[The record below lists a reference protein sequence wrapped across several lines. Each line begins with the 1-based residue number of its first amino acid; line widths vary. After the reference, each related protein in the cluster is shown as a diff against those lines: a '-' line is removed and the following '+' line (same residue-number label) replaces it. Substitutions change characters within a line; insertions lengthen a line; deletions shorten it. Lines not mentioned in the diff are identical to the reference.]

1 MKLVRRIWLLTKEKE
16 VTATILGYNYKDNT
30 VVAQVEE
37 QKAIIRPEDISIYQ
51 SKQNTGYIFSLIGST
66 IKCTV
71 ESFSKKDGYIL
82 SRSKFM
88 AKEAEK
94 YNKGD
99 VVTATIVSSSDKALY
114 LEFDE
119 ELSGIM
125 YLSELTT
132 AKIEKPLDL
141 FKIGDKIRCV
151 ITKKRGNYFELSR
164 LKFYNYITLNI
175 RNGKKV
181 LCKITKKLDD
191 NSGYFV
197 EVTQNPNYS
206 GIFDITEENIN
217 KDYVIGEKIP
227 LRIIHIKDDKKQL
240 KLRTI

>member
-1 MKLVRRIWLLTKEKE
+1 MGVKKE
-16 VTATILGYNYKDNT
+16 
-30 VVAQVEE
+30 
-37 QKAIIRPEDISIYQ
+37 PENMRTYLNICDE
-51 SKQNTGYIFSLIGST
+51 F
-66 IKCTV
+66 
-71 ESFSKKDGYIL
+71 KK
-82 SRSKFM
+82 K
-88 AKEAEK
+88 
-94 YNKGD
+94 
-99 VVTATIVSSSDKALY
+99 
-114 LEFDE
+114 
-119 ELSGIM
+119 
-125 YLSELTT
+125 
-132 AKIEKPLDL
+132 

>member
-151 ITKKRGNYFELSR
+151 ITKKEGIISNYLDLNF
-164 LKFYNYITLNI
+164 ITI
-175 RNGKKV
+175 
-181 LCKITKKLDD
+181 
-191 NSGYFV
+191 
-197 EVTQNPNYS
+197 
-206 GIFDITEENIN
+206 
-217 KDYVIGEKIP
+217 
-227 LRIIHIKDDKKQL
+227 
-240 KLRTI
+240 